1 MNIEL
6 KQFQEKALHELRR
19 LCQMASVNYV
29 QFGQNQIISFTAPTG
44 AGKTIMLS
52 ALLESIYYGD
62 ANYPGNP
69 NSITIWLSDDPELN
83 SQSKDKIEL
92 RADRFQFGQC
102 VIISDPEFDQESL
115 DDGKIYFINTQ
126 KLAKSSNLTK
136 HSETRNNTIWETLQ
150 NTIRQK
156 GDRLYFIIDEAHRG
170 AKGSEAGKAT
180 TIMQKFILGD
190 SEVGLSKM
198 PIVLGMSATV
208 SRFNQLVGNTD
219 STVHRY
225 EVPASEVRRSG
236 LLKDKITIAY
246 PEEQIANKDMAVLQ
260 AATDEWIDKWNRWTQ
275 YCQEQHYR
283 YVNPIMLVQVENGHG
298 NSISDTDISDCI
310 AKIEGRYGKHFK
322 EGEIVHAFGSPK
334 TPITVGALRIPYCEP
349 SKIAEKEGVKI
360 VFFKDA
366 LSTGWDCPRA
376 EAMMS
381 FRRASDSTYI
391 AQLLGRMIRTPL
403 QMRVQVDE
411 TLNEVKLFLPH
422 FNQDTVDEVIKKL
435 KDIEGGELPTEVS
448 ASGLHSSH
456 TQTLSV
462 RPIQGSNAPAVAT
475 QSNVWTAASRD
486 DNSNLANTSNSQ
498 PVQIPAVLHTAQ
510 ASSSMLVQKSLS
522 APSTTQ
528 QQEVRSQETAESDDN
543 YEIPATHG
551 IPVTNAPSLATQS
564 STVVTDN
571 DRTSILNFINAQ
583 GYPTYS
589 VRKTSVNNYLRSLF
603 DLARLLSQSGINT
616 TAAKEAKQ
624 TAAQFIS
631 EYIQVLKSE
640 GKYANLVKKV
650 MEFRLAQNSFDA
662 MGERIDN
669 YISQSLFS
677 TTDSD
682 IDRQFNVSESKLGSE
697 GIGPQYVD
705 DYSDPNNELAAYI
718 DVIIFNG
725 DAHQLEKLQE
735 WAAVEFH
742 GLKDRHRADI
752 LTADQRVKEK
762 YDKIAKDGD
771 PVSELI
777 WNLPYDIV
785 IPTDRDGELFAD
797 HLYVDGTGNARFKL
811 NTWEA
816 AVLAEERQNPDFVC
830 WLRNVDRKPWALCI
844 PYVLDNDDKPKYPDF
859 IIVRRTSNGY
869 VLDVLEPH
877 GSHYTDNLAIA
888 KGLAKYAVNT
898 PQFGRIQLIR
908 LTDGPGNSKALHRL
922 DMTNSLLR
930 NKVLHANTN
939 EELNSIFN
947 NYSLNS

>member
-6 KQFQEKALHELRR
+6 KQFQEKALTELRR

-83 SQSKDKIEL
+83 CQSKDKIEL

-102 VIISDPEFDQESL
+102 VIISDPEFDQDVL

-198 PIVLGMSATV
+198 PMVLGMSATV

-219 STVHRY
+219 STVNRY

-298 NSISDTDISDCI
+298 NSISDTDIADCI

-334 TPITVGALRIPYCEP
+334 TPIIVGTMRIPYCEP
-349 SKIAEKEGVKI
+349 SKIAEKEGIKI

-422 FNQDTVDEVIKKL
+422 FNQDTVDDVIKKL
-435 KDIEGGELPTEVS
+435 KDIEGGELPTEVL
-448 ASGLHSSH
+448 ASGLHSSQ

-462 RPIQGSNAPAVAT
+462 RPIQAPNAPVVES
-475 QSNVWTAASRD
+475 QSNGWTSTSGD
-486 DNSNLANTSNSQ
+486 DNSNPVNPSNSL
-498 PVQIPAVLHTAQ
+498 PVQIPAALHTAQ
-510 ASSSMLVQKSLS
+510 ASSSILVPTSQS
-522 APSTTQ
+522 APSTTLR
-528 QQEVRSQETAESDDN
+528 QEVPSQETNESTAN
-543 YEIPATHG
+543 NEIPATHG
-551 IPVTNAPSLATQS
+551 IPVTIAPSVATQS
-564 STVVTDN
+564 STVVPDI
-571 DRTSILNFINAQ
+571 DRTSILDFINAQ

-589 VRKTSVNNYLRSLF
+589 VRKTSVSNYLRSLF
-603 DLARLLSQSGINT
+603 DLARLLSQSGINI

-682 IDRQFNVSESKLGSE
+682 IDRQFKVSESKLGSE

-705 DYSDPNNELAAYI
+705 DYSNPNDELAAYI
-718 DVIIFNG
+718 DVIIFAG
-725 DAHQLEKLQE
+725 DAHQLEQLQE
-735 WAAVEFH
+735 WAAIEFH
-742 GLKDRHRADI
+742 RLKDRHRADI

-771 PVSELI
+771 PVGELI

-785 IPTDRDGELFAD
+785 IPTDREGELFAD

-816 AVLAEERQNPDFVC
+816 AVLAEERQNPDFVR

-859 IIVRRTSNGY
+859 IIVRKTSNGY

-888 KGLAKYAVNT
+888 KGLAKYAVNA

-908 LTDGPGNSKALHRL
+908 LTDGPGNSKTLHRL

-947 NYSLNS
+947 SYSLNS